1 MTARERIQKEIE
13 QWFLTEPVFF
23 TVYCSHSLVMN
34 ANMQCPLRSGKG
46 RIEYNP
52 AIIETM
58 TESRLRDLLRVEIIR
73 ILLQHPYAR
82 QPMGC
87 PSIVLHKASDLVISP
102 AYNLAWANLA
112 RPEDFDLP
120 TGQNYEWYAMRLN
133 EQREKLQQAQDDSKQ
148 QQERESEQQERESE
162 QQQESKRQQGQGN
175 IQGRQ
180 QGQYGGQSGQQ
191 GGNEQESEQQGQGG
205 NGEQQGRGQG
215 EQPNEMDAH
224 RDGDAPSKGNS
235 GGQQGE
241 ESTEGNRQ
249 KTTDKSQPLAYEKY
263 RLATSLG
270 SEGDELTE
278 ASEQESKQQQ
288 VQNNSSQGKQ
298 PQESGQS
305 EASSGNENSD
315 NNNTPTSD
323 YTDLWGQDS
332 SQGKNEATEARAS
345 NNSEQESEQQQGQ
358 DSSSQGKNEA
368 TEASEQE
375 SKQQQVQNNSSQG
388 KQQQE
393 SGQSEASSGNENS
406 DNNNTPTSGYT
417 DLWEEDQFQARQI
430 TDIVKSSSSWGSL
443 PGDLIEL
450 IKKAA
455 EGKIDYRA
463 VLRMFRASI
472 ISQKRRLTRMRPS
485 RRFGFEQMGSRYD
498 FTTHLLI
505 AIDTS
510 GSVGSEDLGRYLNV
524 ITSFFKYGIQEI
536 DVLMFDTRVYGKPL
550 TLTDAKKSIKEL
562 NVKGRGG
569 TNLQA
574 PVDYAVEHP
583 EYDGLIIITD
593 GYAPCPN
600 TEQLRTKLLWVID
613 NESSYKNIH
622 ENLRKT
628 GRVCQMER

>member
-34 ANMQCPLRSGKG
+34 ANMLCPLRSGKG

-148 QQERESEQQERESE
+148 QQERENEQQERESE

-175 IQGRQ
+175 SQGRQ

-191 GGNEQESEQQGQGG
+191 GGNEQESEQQGQG
-205 NGEQQGRGQG
+205 NGELQQGQGRGQG

-241 ESTEGNRQ
+241 ESTEDNRQ

-270 SEGDELTE
+270 NEGDELTE
-278 ASEQESKQQQ
+278 DKSQQ
-288 VQNNSSQGKQ
+288 STDK
-298 PQESGQS
+298 GQ
-305 EASSGNENSD
+305 GNEGD
-315 NNNTPTSD
+315 ELTKEK
-323 YTDLWGQDS
+323 
-332 SQGKNEATEARAS
+332 SQ
-345 NNSEQESEQQQGQ
+345 
-358 DSSSQGKNEA
+358 
-368 TEASEQE
+368 
-375 SKQQQVQNNSSQG
+375 
-388 KQQQE
+388 
-393 SGQSEASSGNENS
+393 QSTVDGNEGDES
-406 DNNNTPTSGYT
+406 HAKLTSGYT

-443 PGDLIEL
+443 PGDMIEL

-472 ISQKRRLTRMRPS
+472 LSQKRRLTRMRPS

-524 ITSFFKYGIQEI
+524 ITSFFKYGVQQI
-536 DVLMFDTRVYGKPL
+536 DIIMFDTKVCGKAL
-550 TLTDAKKSIKEL
+550 ELTDAKKNLKEL

-569 TNLQA
+569 TDFQA

>member
-58 TESRLRDLLRVEIIR
+58 AESRLRDLLRVEIIR

-87 PSIVLHKASDLVISP
+87 PSIVLQTASDLVISP

-148 QQERESEQQERESE
+148 QQERESEQQ
-162 QQQESKRQQGQGN
+162 QESKRQQGQGN
-175 IQGRQ
+175 SQSRQ

-191 GGNEQESEQQGQGG
+191 GGNEQESEQQGQGSSQ
-205 NGEQQGRGQG
+205 GEQQG
-215 EQPNEMDAH
+215 
-224 RDGDAPSKGNS
+224 GN
-235 GGQQGE
+235 
-241 ESTEGNRQ
+241 
-249 KTTDKSQPLAYEKY
+249 
-263 RLATSLG
+263 
-270 SEGDELTE
+270 
-278 ASEQESKQQQ
+278 
-288 VQNNSSQGKQ
+288 
-298 PQESGQS
+298 
-305 EASSGNENSD
+305 
-315 NNNTPTSD
+315 
-323 YTDLWGQDS
+323 
-332 SQGKNEATEARAS
+332 
-345 NNSEQESEQQQGQ
+345 EQESEQQQGQ

-443 PGDLIEL
+443 PGDMIEL

-536 DVLMFDTRVYGKPL
+536 DVLMFDTRVCGKPL

-628 GRVCQMER
+628 GRVCLLER

>member
-34 ANMQCPLRSGKG
+34 ANMLCPLRSGKG

-58 TESRLRDLLRVEIIR
+58 AESRLRDLLRVEIIR

-87 PSIVLHKASDLVISP
+87 PSIVLQKASDLVISP

-120 TGQNYEWYAMRLN
+120 TRQNYEWYAMRLN

-148 QQERESEQQERESE
+148 QQERESEQQ
-162 QQQESKRQQGQGN
+162 QESKRQQGQGN
-175 IQGRQ
+175 SQSRQ

-191 GGNEQESEQQGQGG
+191 GGNEQESEQQGQGSSQ
-205 NGEQQGRGQG
+205 GEQQG
-215 EQPNEMDAH
+215 
-224 RDGDAPSKGNS
+224 GN
-235 GGQQGE
+235 
-241 ESTEGNRQ
+241 
-249 KTTDKSQPLAYEKY
+249 
-263 RLATSLG
+263 
-270 SEGDELTE
+270 
-278 ASEQESKQQQ
+278 
-288 VQNNSSQGKQ
+288 
-298 PQESGQS
+298 
-305 EASSGNENSD
+305 
-315 NNNTPTSD
+315 
-323 YTDLWGQDS
+323 
-332 SQGKNEATEARAS
+332 
-345 NNSEQESEQQQGQ
+345 EQESEQQQGQ

-443 PGDLIEL
+443 PGDMIEL

-472 ISQKRRLTRMRPS
+472 LSQKRRLTRMRPS

-498 FTTHLLI
+498 FTTRLLI
-505 AIDTS
+505 AIDAS

-524 ITSFFKYGIQEI
+524 ITSFFKYGVQQI
-536 DVLMFDTRVYGKPL
+536 DIIMFDTKVCGKAL
-550 TLTDAKKSIKEL
+550 ELTDAKKNLKEL

-569 TNLQA
+569 TDFQA

-600 TEQLRTKLLWVID
+600 TERLRTKLLWVIE
-613 NESSYKNIH
+613 NEGSYRSIY

>member
-1 MTARERIQKEIE
+1 MTARERIQKEVE

-23 TVYCSHSLVMN
+23 AVYCSHRLVMN
-34 ANMQCPLRSGKG
+34 ANMQCPLRSGKE

-52 AIIETM
+52 AIIEAMPDTM
-58 TESRLRDLLRVEIIR
+58 LRDLMRIEVIR

-87 PSIVLHKASDLVISP
+87 PSLVLQTASDLVISP

-112 RPEDFDLP
+112 HPEDFDLP
-120 TGQNYEWYAMRLN
+120 TGQHYEWYAYRLSEMAVHRDGDAPSEGDSGGEQGEGSSQN
-133 EQREKLQQAQDDSKQ
+133 EKEGQSN
-148 QQERESEQQERESE
+148 S
-162 QQQESKRQQGQGN
+162 QGE
-175 IQGRQ
+175 Q

-191 GGNEQESEQQGQGG
+191 GGNEQESEQQGQG
-205 NGEQQGRGQG
+205 NGEQQQGKGGNAQG
-215 EQPNEMDAH
+215 EQQEQDEKAVH
-224 RDGDAPSKGNS
+224 QDGDAPCKGNF

-241 ESTEGNRQ
+241 ESTEDNRQ
-249 KTTDKSQPLAYEKY
+249 KTTDNSQ
-263 RLATSLG
+263 G
-270 SEGDELTE
+270 NEGDELTE
-278 ASEQESKQQQ
+278 DKSQQST
-288 VQNNSSQGKQ
+288 VD
-298 PQESGQS
+298 
-305 EASSGNENSD
+305 GNEED
-315 NNNTPTSD
+315 
-323 YTDLWGQDS
+323 
-332 SQGKNEATEARAS
+332 
-345 NNSEQESEQQQGQ
+345 ESHA
-358 DSSSQGKNEA
+358 K
-368 TEASEQE
+368 
-375 SKQQQVQNNSSQG
+375 
-388 KQQQE
+388 
-393 SGQSEASSGNENS
+393 
-406 DNNNTPTSGYT
+406 PTSGYT

-443 PGDLIEL
+443 PGGLIEL
-450 IKKAA
+450 IKKTA

-472 ISQKRRLTRMRPS
+472 LSQKRRLTRMRPS

-498 FTTHLLI
+498 FTTRLLI

-524 ITSFFKYGIQEI
+524 TTSFFKYGIQQI
-536 DVLMFDTRVYGKPL
+536 DVLMFDAKVQGKPL
-550 TLTDAKKSIKEL
+550 ALTDAKKNIKEL
-562 NVKGRGG
+562 KVCGRGG
-569 TNLQA
+569 TDFQA

-628 GRVCQMER
+628 GRVCLMER